1 MAAGDVPSFHE
12 VPCRATPL
20 FGHCFSVKWI
30 RALNLGAFGALID

>member
-1 MAAGDVPSFHE
+1 VLR
-12 VPCRATPL
+12 RATPL